1 MMRKL
6 VWAAGL
12 LLAGIVLAALLMT
25 NVYGDRGRGEIDLTS
40 IHEVPIGTGGVV
52 TQPIPLER
60 PAPVAVDLPYQWLG
74 SRPARIEVRVEGAD
88 GALLAD
94 TTQTLDNSRAP
105 LWLEPVADGSYWEG
119 ERAAFHSLQI
129 PSSAAG
135 TIVLHLTRLDQEAGP
150 LIFFASDLPSAES
163 SPSRPSMVE
172 RPQEYLDLVTEYGA
186 PRTALAKAPT
196 FVSRVQSLAPP
207 WMPFPLPELLL
218 AAMVALG
225 ILLYTTVLFARTEER
240 SAEGVSRTRS
250 R

>member
-40 IHEVPIGTGGVV
+40 IHEVPVEAGGVL
-52 TQPIPLER
+52 TQPVPLER
-60 PAPVAVDLPYQWLG
+60 PAPVAIDLPYQWLG
-74 SRPARIEVRVEGAD
+74 SRPARIEVRVERAD
-88 GALLAD
+88 GAVLAD
-94 TTQTLDNSRAP
+94 TTETLDNSRAP

-119 ERAAFHSLQI
+119 ERAAFHSLPI
-129 PSSAAG
+129 PSGAAG

-150 LIFFASDLPSAES
+150 LIFFASDLPSPQS
-163 SPSRPSMVE
+163 SPSRLSMVE

-207 WMPFPLPELLL
+207 
-218 AAMVALG
+218 
-225 ILLYTTVLFARTEER
+225 
-240 SAEGVSRTRS
+240 
-250 R
+250 

>member
-1 MMRKL
+1 MRKL